1 MKDRFLNI
9 LLISFVVL
17 LALNLFLPKPQK
29 PVEITDPTFM
39 VSQLSVV
46 VPNYPTISLRNPT
59 DVPLIF
65 NTCKELSLL
74 KDLKTV
80 TIDGPATAFCRD
92 IAVAPKTTFPIDI
105 TELAQLF
112 TQPGSIGFKMVLDGK
127 EITTNITVE
136 ERGSIRTLMAT
147 LFYAPILNLF
157 VGIIQY
163 LPSHSLGIAIIIIT
177 IIVRLILLVPQH
189 QMMVSA
195 RKMQEIQPKIKAL
208 QSKHKGDQSKIGME
222 LMALYKAEKVNPLG
236 SCLPL
241 LIQTPILIVLYW
253 VLISIQDHSNYFYLY
268 SFLKE
273 FEIAK
278 IQHVFFGMD
287 LLSIGGITAAILGL
301 VVGIT
306 QFLQIWLSQRRI
318 GPVVPVKHEERDP
331 NSLMPDPEMMNKF
344 MLWVLPVVVA
354 ISVLY
359 FPLGVG
365 IYWFIGTLFMLIQQA
380 IANKVTE
387 AQKKKGEII
396 PGNEQTITK
405 KSKKNIIIEG

>member
-1 MKDRFLNI
+1 MKDRLLNI
-9 LLISFVVL
+9 LLVSFVVL
-17 LALNLFLPKPQK
+17 LGMNLFLPKPQK
-29 PVEITDPTFM
+29 AVEVTEPNFE
-39 VSQLSVV
+39 VSQSSVV
-46 VPNYPTISLRNPT
+46 VPNYPKVTLKNPSENVIS
-59 DVPLIF
+59 F
-65 NTCKELSLL
+65 NTCKELTILQ
-74 KDLKTV
+74 DLRTV

-92 IAVAPKTTFPIDI
+92 ITVAPKSSQDI
-105 TELAQLF
+105 NISELTQLF
-112 TQPGSIGFKMVLDGK
+112 TKPGSVGFKIILNEK

-136 ERGSIRTLMAT
+136 ERGSMRVLMAT

-157 VGIIQY
+157 VGILQY
-163 LPSHSLGIAIIIIT
+163 LPSHSLGLAIIIIT
-177 IIVRLILLVPQH
+177 ILVRLILLVPQH

-208 QSKHKGDQSKIGME
+208 QQKHKGDQSKIGME

-268 SFLKE
+268 SFFKE
-273 FEIAK
+273 FEISK
-278 IQHVFFGMD
+278 IQHVFLGMD
-287 LLSIGGITAAILGL
+287 LLSIGGITAIVLGL

-306 QFLQIWLSQRRI
+306 QFLQIWLSQKRT
-318 GPVVPVKHEERDP
+318 GPVVPVVPEERDP
-331 NSLMPDPEMMNKF
+331 NSLLPDPQMMNKF
-344 MLWVLPVVVA
+344 MLWVLPVVIA
-354 ISVLY
+354 ISVYY

-380 IANKVTE
+380 IANKVTDT
-387 AQKKKGEII
+387 QKKKGVII
-396 PGNEQTITK
+396 SGNSETTAK